1 MQRKLLNPAFN
12 VNHMRHMIPI
22 FHKVTRQVPFRSL
35 YSRVSYVSQISQLRE
50 NLCLVVS
57 NDPQEINIADWM
69 GNLALELIGQAGLGY
84 SFGTL
89 EGRDDEFCRTLKE
102 WMSV

>member
-1 MQRKLLNPAFN
+1 M
-12 VNHMRHMIPI
+12 
-22 FHKVTRQVPFRSL
+22 
-35 YSRVSYVSQISQLRE
+35 
-50 NLCLVVS
+50 S
-57 NDPQEINIADWM
+57 NGPEEINVADWM

-89 EGRDDEFCRTLKE
+89 EGRDDEFSRTLKE